1 MAAAKYNK
9 PAPNL
14 TPVILLV
21 TAVLAVAAVLVDLPV
36 GVVVWLGVAVT
47 AIAYPAPVM
56 TGTKGVAANEH
67 EERQQEKYRSW
78 LQTRAAMFLGNGVG
92 WRTFM
97 PSAPGNA
104 SEAVRE
110 IRQAISQARQA
121 GLPAWKLVIIAA
133 AGSIAP
139 ILRALMPRLAYL
151 PALGL
156 GLIAAALPLSGDAIE
171 RAVLAATEL
180 NDAPQ
185 AISVPMPWWI
195 HLVSGA
201 LLAHT
206 VLVLSARKQ
215 VLSSEPEVGLASP
228 GELWADRRGLFW
240 LVVPVAALGV
250 WLGAEG
256 LSALWD
262 GLPRISTALAG
273 AGGGLLALYALLAKT
288 SRDLG
293 LAQWRKVQAA
303 KNEWEPRFSSALK
316 IKDGDTKAMP
326 RIVDRTEIETEN
338 GTVTVDTVDSPA
350 GLLVDG
356 MVKNSPALEA
366 SLGGGHSLTVLSSP
380 NVDSKRQPV
389 PGTKHPVRVRLVT
402 WPDGTH
408 PNLLDVNLPEE
419 LVRIAHECDMTDAMD
434 SIGYARPIL
443 LELQQVA
450 VMPEKVAPEDAEN
463 EPDDEAETD
472 ETDETDES
480 AEPARK
486 KGGAL
491 KRIGRFLTGAPEPEP
506 VYPASAPCAVW
517 MTTWA
522 FPEGPSYEAL
532 RAESESVVKMASR
545 GSDGVDVVVDHR
557 KGFVLIGDPVADD
570 VEYIPESGLELEYVQ
585 QRLTEK
591 VWERR
596 WETTLQQN
604 ANPPTVRFEVTRD
617 AELPSRFGG
626 GAVIHEQLFACREG
640 LSASE
645 TYIDPVRP
653 LEGFM
658 AASMSGASMV
668 SIVGWPA
675 TPRQYGTRHSLLF
688 LVRWA
693 EKPVPERPQEVVPAE
708 RPRGIDTDASV
719 WLIAHLVNQSFIAK
733 AVKLPKPEVSAAEC
747 LTVPSS
753 PKHVWKVKLSLY
765 GATTLADIR
774 KKADS
779 IQAQLGAPWLRVRED
794 EDGEVWLY
802 MGDPSSSAKFRRG
815 GENEI
820 ANLDFEQAWLDSS
833 VKNRSGRTPQLVKM
847 EPLKTNPD
855 ISVLDFSF
863 PPGLDFQR
871 VKSAREQLRANF
883 RAEFVDVVPIGS
895 TGVKMFMAKE
905 DPLPKMAG
913 VPWDDLPSTNIAFGV
928 NALGEQVFFDIEDS
942 PHLLI
947 LGSSGSGK
955 AQPLTARIPVP
966 ISERFPDGWALL
978 GDLVPGDQV
987 FDGADG
993 SVRTIESL
1001 SEDIEDE
1008 VFVVTTSDGQ
1018 KHEASSRHLWEV
1030 RTFEDRQSLA
1040 HFAARRPDGRTEHES
1055 ENLAESIRLRSLAAQ
1070 TAYGSFGSLAQIADV
1085 ADVPV
1090 ERLYTAGIQLSATRE
1105 RTRVATRKTITEV
1118 PVAEFAAWLGEKG
1131 RTFDRRRIT
1140 AESFA
1145 GLSGTMSVRQ
1155 LTEAA
1160 IGTGARDKQ
1169 RCMRRLVAESGLG
1182 IGSGGYEVREV
1193 DLYPVE
1199 ETIARLADWYE
1210 DRGTAP
1216 APRTERRIVTTAQ
1229 LRELVESA
1237 THAVSVDLAGIDGE
1251 ETDLPIAPYTLGA
1264 WLGDGTSRYAQ
1275 ITSIDEGILDRI
1287 REDGHEV
1294 ESLKS
1299 SSVEFAIRGLHR
1311 ELRLAGLLRNKH
1323 IPAQYLRASRA
1334 QRLALVQGL
1343 MDTDGHVT
1351 ADGSCEIT
1359 MADHDLLEQVRELL
1373 RSLGV
1378 RVGPV
1383 YSSDNH
1389 YVRDGERRDGFEKH
1403 RITFTTSL
1411 PVFHLARKAE
1421 RLPVETGRTEGR
1433 VYVRSVEPTG
1443 RTETMRCLRVASE
1456 KHTYLTGEFT
1466 PTHNSVTMRTI
1477 LFGALLNG
1485 FDVVVIDPTKNGLD
1499 FAFAK
1504 PWSIAPFGEDVYGA
1518 ASIIRAVYGE
1528 VEKRKALNSQY
1539 GATKIDE
1546 LPAEVRP
1553 HRIMVMIDEFTS
1565 LLGSSP
1571 VPPKSDDPEVAA
1583 ARDEV
1588 IAENGARA
1596 QVGTM
1601 AGKIAREARSVGV
1614 HLVLGTQKLTAKT
1627 LDTIPGAGDLRA
1639 LALDTRIP
1647 VPVSDRFPEGW
1658 AVNAELE
1665 VGDKVY
1671 AKGGDIASV
1680 VKLTETF
1687 EDRDTYRIRFDDGQE
1702 FVVDAGHLW
1711 NASDEVSRKAHH
1723 SGRAVKVNRVK
1734 SAVLPRLREIAEKT
1748 PYGTVATAEELSE
1761 MSGIALTKAKK
1772 IIRDLSIPSFV
1783 ASTDRSM
1790 TVPAPVKVGTTPR
1803 LFPTREASELYGV
1816 DMQSLGEF
1824 ATSRAVAEFVLGSSS
1839 KSDGG
1844 VFGTRMLSHG
1854 ISPLDVD
1861 DRRMF
1866 DVQEFAHRAADFLEN
1881 ESKDYSFPL
1890 YRTVTTE
1897 EMHENPGRWA
1907 VALSPILGEEA
1918 HLPVDPYVLGAWLG
1932 DGSTG
1937 TGIISSATVPACTSA
1952 DGITDQQRMI
1962 DHLTEA
1968 GFEGHALECSPVFV
1982 GTRGLKVK
1990 LREAGVLDRKHIP
2003 AEYLRASYDQR
2014 LALLQGLMDTD
2025 GSVNANG
2032 RCIITQAREYLAL
2045 EILELVRSLGWDAHY
2060 WYGYYG
2066 GSHRYQVGFKADR
2079 PVFRLPRKVEKQDLS
2094 ERTPYRMIESIEK
2107 IDSTP
2112 VRCIGIDHPSH
2123 EFLVGEFVPTHNTNL
2138 ARMALGS
2145 TTQGD
2150 RMSAF
2155 RNPMESDDIGEPRK
2169 GRGLYEGL
2177 NYVKPTVFHSWYAP
2191 ERDFPAQL
2199 EAVGIGKP
2207 TEDRIIDP
2215 EDRRFK
2221 VAPPEPFVEI
2231 EAEDDAPT
2239 IEDDVVELD
2248 LDLGL
2253 DDLDLGDLDLDL
2265 DVESEGTDSADADEP
2280 ESPGDTEPARVVASQ
2295 MEGESAYEKIDA
2307 LGGALLD
2314 GKEVSA
2320 LVWDE
2325 GGLDEPTEMGATVGE
2340 LLDELRSDH
2349 GIDIEIVGGET
2360 EPELDD
2366 ADPEPEPETDPD
2378 PELDD
2383 ADLEPETELE
2393 IDSGDPESTDEPES
2407 SLDFEAPPATEIS
2420 DSFSF
2425 EPELGESDDDDFGFE
2440 APVIIR

>member
-97 PSAPGNA
+97 PAAPGNA
-104 SEAVRE
+104 SEAARE
-110 IRQAISQARQA
+110 IREAFAKAKQA
-121 GLPAWKLVIIAA
+121 GLPAWKLVIAVA
-133 AGSIAP
+133 LGSIAP

-215 VLSSEPEVGLASP
+215 ALSSEPEVGLVGP
-228 GELWADRRGLFW
+228 GELWSDRRGLFW

-262 GLPRISTALAG
+262 GLPRIATALAG

-316 IKDGDTKAMP
+316 IKDGDAKAMP

-419 LVRIAHECDMTDAMD
+419 LVRITHECDMTDAMD

-463 EPDDEAETD
+463 EPDDEEETD
-472 ETDETDES
+472 ETDEDGS
-480 AEPARK
+480 AEPAKPARK

-522 FPEGPSYEAL
+522 FPEGPSYEGL
-532 RAESESVVKMASR
+532 RTESDAVAKMASR

-570 VEYIPESGLELEYVQ
+570 VEYIPESGLEPEYVR

-591 VWERR
+591 LWERR
-596 WETTLQQN
+596 WETTLQHG

-645 TYIDPVRP
+645 TYIDPVKP
-653 LEGFM
+653 LERGM
-658 AASMSGASMV
+658 AASLSGAPFV

-675 TPRQYGTRHSLLF
+675 SPRQYGTRHSLLF
-688 LVRWA
+688 LVRWS
-693 EKPVPERPQEVVPAE
+693 ESQVPERPQEVAPAE
-708 RPRGIDTDASV
+708 RSRGIDTDASSWV
-719 WLIAHLVNQSFIAK
+719 IAHLVNQAFTAK
-733 AVKLPKPEVSAAEC
+733 AVKLPKPEISAAEC
-747 LTVPSS
+747 LTMPAS
-753 PKHVWKVKLSLY
+753 PRHVWKVRLSLY

-947 LGSSGSGK
+947 LGSSGAGK
-955 AQPLTARIPVP
+955 
-966 ISERFPDGWALL
+966 
-978 GDLVPGDQV
+978 
-987 FDGADG
+987 
-993 SVRTIESL
+993 
-1001 SEDIEDE
+1001 
-1008 VFVVTTSDGQ
+1008 
-1018 KHEASSRHLWEV
+1018 
-1030 RTFEDRQSLA
+1030 
-1040 HFAARRPDGRTEHES
+1040 
-1055 ENLAESIRLRSLAAQ
+1055 
-1070 TAYGSFGSLAQIADV
+1070 
-1085 ADVPV
+1085 
-1090 ERLYTAGIQLSATRE
+1090 
-1105 RTRVATRKTITEV
+1105 
-1118 PVAEFAAWLGEKG
+1118 
-1131 RTFDRRRIT
+1131 
-1140 AESFA
+1140 
-1145 GLSGTMSVRQ
+1145 
-1155 LTEAA
+1155 
-1160 IGTGARDKQ
+1160 
-1169 RCMRRLVAESGLG
+1169 
-1182 IGSGGYEVREV
+1182 
-1193 DLYPVE
+1193 
-1199 ETIARLADWYE
+1199 
-1210 DRGTAP
+1210 
-1216 APRTERRIVTTAQ
+1216 
-1229 LRELVESA
+1229 
-1237 THAVSVDLAGIDGE
+1237 
-1251 ETDLPIAPYTLGA
+1251 
-1264 WLGDGTSRYAQ
+1264 
-1275 ITSIDEGILDRI
+1275 
-1287 REDGHEV
+1287 
-1294 ESLKS
+1294 
-1299 SSVEFAIRGLHR
+1299 
-1311 ELRLAGLLRNKH
+1311 
-1323 IPAQYLRASRA
+1323 
-1334 QRLALVQGL
+1334 
-1343 MDTDGHVT
+1343 
-1351 ADGSCEIT
+1351 
-1359 MADHDLLEQVRELL
+1359 
-1373 RSLGV
+1373 
-1378 RVGPV
+1378 
-1383 YSSDNH
+1383 
-1389 YVRDGERRDGFEKH
+1389 
-1403 RITFTTSL
+1403 
-1411 PVFHLARKAE
+1411 
-1421 RLPVETGRTEGR
+1421 
-1433 VYVRSVEPTG
+1433 
-1443 RTETMRCLRVASE
+1443 
-1456 KHTYLTGEFT
+1456 
-1466 PTHNSVTMRTI
+1466 SVTMRTI
-1477 LFGALLNG
+1477 LFGAILNG
-1485 FDVVVIDPTKNGLD
+1485 FDVVVIDPTKGGLD

-1504 PWSIAPFGEDVYGA
+1504 PWSISPFGEEVYGA

-1528 VEKRKALNSQY
+1528 VEKRKALNKKH

-1627 LDTIPGAGDLRA
+1627 LDSIPGAGDLRA

-1647 VPVSDRFPEGW
+1647 VPISDKFPEGW
-1658 AVNAELE
+1658 AVNADLE

-1687 EDRDTYRIRFDDGQE
+1687 ENRDTYRIRFDDGQE

-1711 NASDEVSRKAHH
+1711 NASDATSRKAHH
-1723 SGRAVKVNRVK
+1723 SGRAVKVNRVE
-1734 SAVLPRLREIAEKT
+1734 SDVLPRLREIAEKT

-1783 ASTDRSM
+1783 ASTDRSV
-1790 TVPAPVKVGTTPR
+1790 TVPAPVKVGATPR
-1803 LFPTREASELYGV
+1803 LFSTCEASELYGV

-1824 ATSRAVAEFVLGSSS
+1824 ATSRAIAEFVLGSSS

-1844 VFGTRMLSHG
+1844 VFGTKMLSHG

-1861 DRRMF
+1861 DLRMF

-1881 ESKDYSFPL
+1881 ESRGYSLPL

-2032 RCIITQAREYLAL
+2032 RCIITQAREHLAL

-2155 RNPMESDDIGEPRK
+2155 RNPMEADDIGEPRK

-2199 EAVGIGKP
+2199 EAAGIGKP

-2231 EAEDDAPT
+2231 EQEDDAPT

-2253 DDLDLGDLDLDL
+2253 DDLDLGDLDLDG
-2265 DVESEGTDSADADEP
+2265 ESGGIDSADAEEP
-2280 ESPGDTEPARVVASQ
+2280 EGPGDAEPARVVASQ

-2314 GKEVSA
+2314 GKKVSA

-2349 GIDIEIVGGET
+2349 GIDVEIVGGEA
-2360 EPELDD
+2360 EPEIDDADPEPEPEPDPELDD
-2366 ADPEPEPETDPD
+2366 ADPEPE
-2378 PELDD
+2378 
-2383 ADLEPETELE
+2383 TELE
-2393 IDSGDPESTDEPES
+2393 IDSGDPEPTDGPDPESTDEPES
-2407 SLDFEAPPATEIS
+2407 SLDFEAPPATEVS

-2425 EPELGESDDDDFGFE
+2425 EPDLGESEDDDFGFE

>member
-1 MAAAKYNK
+1 MAAAKYNR

-97 PSAPGNA
+97 PAAPGNA
-104 SEAVRE
+104 SEAARE
-110 IRQAISQARQA
+110 IRQVISQARQA
-121 GLPAWKLVIIAA
+121 GLPAWKLILVGL

-156 GLIAAALPLSGDAIE
+156 GLIAAALPLSGDVIE
-171 RAVLAATEL
+171 RAVLAVTEL

-185 AISVPMPWWI
+185 AISVPMPWWA

-215 VLSSEPEVGLASP
+215 ALSSEPEVGLVGP
-228 GELWADRRGLFW
+228 GELWADRRGMFW

-250 WLGAEG
+250 WLGSEG
-256 LSALWD
+256 LSALWE
-262 GLPRISTALAG
+262 GLPGIATALAG
-273 AGGGLLALYALLAKT
+273 AGGGLLALYVLLAKT

-303 KNEWEPRFSSALK
+303 KSEWEPRFSSALK
-316 IKDGDTKAMP
+316 IKDGDAKAMP

-419 LVRIAHECDMTDAMD
+419 LVRITHECDMTDAMD

-463 EPDDEAETD
+463 EPDDEPETDEAD

-480 AEPARK
+480 AEPAKPARK

-532 RAESESVVKMASR
+532 RTESDSVAQMASR

-570 VEYIPESGLELEYVQ
+570 IEYIPESGLEPEYVR

-591 VWERR
+591 LWERR
-596 WETTLQQN
+596 WETTLQQG

-617 AELPSRFGG
+617 AELPARFGG

-640 LSASE
+640 LSATE
-645 TYIDPVRP
+645 TYIDPAKP
-653 LEGFM
+653 LERAM
-658 AASMSGASMV
+658 AASLSGAPFV

-675 TPRQYGTRHSLLF
+675 SPRQYGTRHSLLF
-688 LVRWA
+688 LVRWS
-693 EKPVPERPQEVVPAE
+693 ESQVPERPQEVAPAE
-708 RPRGIDTDASV
+708 RARGIDTDASSWV
-719 WLIAHLVNQSFIAK
+719 IAHLVNQAFTAK
-733 AVKLPKPEVSAAEC
+733 AVKLPKPEISAAEC
-747 LTVPSS
+747 LTMPAS
-753 PKHVWKVKLSLY
+753 PRHVWKVRLSLY

-794 EDGEVWLY
+794 EEGEVWLY

-883 RAEFVDVVPIGS
+883 RAEFVDVAPIGS

-905 DPLPKMAG
+905 DPLPKVAG

-928 NALGEQVFFDIEDS
+928 NALGEHVFFDIEDS

-955 AQPLTARIPVP
+955 
-966 ISERFPDGWALL
+966 
-978 GDLVPGDQV
+978 
-987 FDGADG
+987 
-993 SVRTIESL
+993 
-1001 SEDIEDE
+1001 
-1008 VFVVTTSDGQ
+1008 
-1018 KHEASSRHLWEV
+1018 
-1030 RTFEDRQSLA
+1030 
-1040 HFAARRPDGRTEHES
+1040 
-1055 ENLAESIRLRSLAAQ
+1055 
-1070 TAYGSFGSLAQIADV
+1070 
-1085 ADVPV
+1085 
-1090 ERLYTAGIQLSATRE
+1090 
-1105 RTRVATRKTITEV
+1105 
-1118 PVAEFAAWLGEKG
+1118 
-1131 RTFDRRRIT
+1131 
-1140 AESFA
+1140 
-1145 GLSGTMSVRQ
+1145 
-1155 LTEAA
+1155 
-1160 IGTGARDKQ
+1160 
-1169 RCMRRLVAESGLG
+1169 
-1182 IGSGGYEVREV
+1182 
-1193 DLYPVE
+1193 
-1199 ETIARLADWYE
+1199 
-1210 DRGTAP
+1210 
-1216 APRTERRIVTTAQ
+1216 
-1229 LRELVESA
+1229 
-1237 THAVSVDLAGIDGE
+1237 
-1251 ETDLPIAPYTLGA
+1251 
-1264 WLGDGTSRYAQ
+1264 
-1275 ITSIDEGILDRI
+1275 
-1287 REDGHEV
+1287 
-1294 ESLKS
+1294 
-1299 SSVEFAIRGLHR
+1299 
-1311 ELRLAGLLRNKH
+1311 
-1323 IPAQYLRASRA
+1323 
-1334 QRLALVQGL
+1334 
-1343 MDTDGHVT
+1343 
-1351 ADGSCEIT
+1351 
-1359 MADHDLLEQVRELL
+1359 
-1373 RSLGV
+1373 
-1378 RVGPV
+1378 
-1383 YSSDNH
+1383 
-1389 YVRDGERRDGFEKH
+1389 
-1403 RITFTTSL
+1403 
-1411 PVFHLARKAE
+1411 
-1421 RLPVETGRTEGR
+1421 
-1433 VYVRSVEPTG
+1433 
-1443 RTETMRCLRVASE
+1443 
-1456 KHTYLTGEFT
+1456 
-1466 PTHNSVTMRTI
+1466 SVTMRTI

-1504 PWSIAPFGEDVYGA
+1504 PWSISPFGKKVYEA

-1528 VEKRKALNSQY
+1528 VEKRKALNDQY

-1627 LDTIPGAGDLRA
+1627 LDSIPGAGDLR
-1639 LALDTRIP
+1639 
-1647 VPVSDRFPEGW
+1647 
-1658 AVNAELE
+1658 
-1665 VGDKVY
+1665 
-1671 AKGGDIASV
+1671 
-1680 VKLTETF
+1680 
-1687 EDRDTYRIRFDDGQE
+1687 
-1702 FVVDAGHLW
+1702 
-1711 NASDEVSRKAHH
+1711 
-1723 SGRAVKVNRVK
+1723 
-1734 SAVLPRLREIAEKT
+1734 
-1748 PYGTVATAEELSE
+1748 
-1761 MSGIALTKAKK
+1761 
-1772 IIRDLSIPSFV
+1772 
-1783 ASTDRSM
+1783 
-1790 TVPAPVKVGTTPR
+1790 
-1803 LFPTREASELYGV
+1803 
-1816 DMQSLGEF
+1816 
-1824 ATSRAVAEFVLGSSS
+1824 
-1839 KSDGG
+1839 
-1844 VFGTRMLSHG
+1844 
-1854 ISPLDVD
+1854 
-1861 DRRMF
+1861 
-1866 DVQEFAHRAADFLEN
+1866 
-1881 ESKDYSFPL
+1881 
-1890 YRTVTTE
+1890 
-1897 EMHENPGRWA
+1897 
-1907 VALSPILGEEA
+1907 
-1918 HLPVDPYVLGAWLG
+1918 
-1932 DGSTG
+1932 
-1937 TGIISSATVPACTSA
+1937 
-1952 DGITDQQRMI
+1952 
-1962 DHLTEA
+1962 
-1968 GFEGHALECSPVFV
+1968 
-1982 GTRGLKVK
+1982 
-1990 LREAGVLDRKHIP
+1990 
-2003 AEYLRASYDQR
+2003 
-2014 LALLQGLMDTD
+2014 
-2025 GSVNANG
+2025 
-2032 RCIITQAREYLAL
+2032 
-2045 EILELVRSLGWDAHY
+2045 
-2060 WYGYYG
+2060 
-2066 GSHRYQVGFKADR
+2066 
-2079 PVFRLPRKVEKQDLS
+2079 
-2094 ERTPYRMIESIEK
+2094 
-2107 IDSTP
+2107 
-2112 VRCIGIDHPSH
+2112 
-2123 EFLVGEFVPTHNTNL
+2123 TNL

-2155 RNPMESDDIGEPRK
+2155 RNPMEADDIGEPRK

-2199 EAVGIGKP
+2199 EAAGIGKP

-2221 VAPPEPFVEI
+2221 VSPPEPFVEI

-2265 DVESEGTDSADADEP
+2265 DGESGGIDSADADEP
-2280 ESPGDTEPARVVASQ
+2280 EGPGDAEPARVVASQ

-2349 GIDIEIVGGET
+2349 GIDIEIVGGE
-2360 EPELDD
+2360 
-2366 ADPEPEPETDPD
+2366 PEPEIDEVNPETDPD
-2378 PELDD
+2378 PE
-2383 ADLEPETELE
+2383 PEAELE
-2393 IDSGDPESTDEPES
+2393 IDDAEPEPEIDEPASESTDEPES
-2407 SLDFEAPPATEIS
+2407 SLGFEAPPATEVS

-2425 EPELGESDDDDFGFE
+2425 EPELGESEDDDFGFE

>member
-14 TPVILLV
+14 TLVILLV

-97 PSAPGNA
+97 PAAPGNA
-104 SEAVRE
+104 SEAARE

-121 GLPAWKLVIIAA
+121 GLPAWKLVIAVA

-156 GLIAAALPLSGDAIE
+156 GLIAAALPLSGDVIE
-171 RAVLAATEL
+171 RAVLAVTEL

-185 AISVPMPWWI
+185 AISVPMPWWA

-215 VLSSEPEVGLASP
+215 ALSSEPEVGLVGP
-228 GELWADRRGLFW
+228 GELWSDRRGLFW

-250 WLGAEG
+250 WLGSEG
-256 LSALWD
+256 LSALWE
-262 GLPRISTALAG
+262 GLPGIATALAG

-316 IKDGDTKAMP
+316 IKDGDAKAMP

-419 LVRIAHECDMTDAMD
+419 LVRITHECDMTDAMD

-463 EPDDEAETD
+463 EPDDEEETD
-472 ETDETDES
+472 EADETDES

-617 AELPSRFGG
+617 AELPARFGG

-645 TYIDPVRP
+645 TYIDPVKP
-653 LEGFM
+653 LERGM
-658 AASMSGASMV
+658 AASLSGAPFV

-675 TPRQYGTRHSLLF
+675 SPRQYGTRHSLLF
-688 LVRWA
+688 LVRWS
-693 EKPVPERPQEVVPAE
+693 ESQVPERPQEVAPAE
-708 RPRGIDTDASV
+708 RARGIDTDASSWV
-719 WLIAHLVNQSFIAK
+719 IAHLVNQAFTAK
-733 AVKLPKPEVSAAEC
+733 AVKLPKPEISAAEC
-747 LTVPSS
+747 LTMPAS
-753 PKHVWKVKLSLY
+753 PRHVWKVRLSLY

-905 DPLPKMAG
+905 DPPPKMAG

-955 AQPLTARIPVP
+955 AQPLTARVPVP
-966 ISERFPDGWALL
+966 VSERFPGGWATI
-978 GDLVPGDQV
+978 GDLRAGDQV
-987 FDGADG
+987 YDG
-993 SVRTIESL
+993 SGTTRTIESL

-1008 VFVVTTSDGQ
+1008 VFIVTTSDGQ

-1030 RTFEDRQSLA
+1030 RTFEDRRSLTG
-1040 HFAARRPDGRTEHES
+1040 FAARRPDGRTEHES

-1090 ERLYTAGIQLSATRE
+1090 ERLYTAGIQLSATKE

-1140 AESFA
+1140 AETFA

-1182 IGSGGYEVREV
+1182 IGSGGYEMREV

-1264 WLGDGTSRYAQ
+1264 WLGDGTSRSSQ
-1275 ITSIDEGILDRI
+1275 IASIDEGILDRI

-1323 IPAQYLRASRA
+1323 IPAQYLRASRS
-1334 QRLALVQGL
+1334 QRLALIQGL

-1351 ADGSCEIT
+1351 ADGSCEIA
-1359 MADHDLLEQVRELL
+1359 MANHDLIEQIREVL

-1421 RLPVETGRTEGR
+1421 RLPAETGRTEGR

-1614 HLVLGTQKLTAKT
+1614 HLVLGTQKLAAAT
-1627 LDTIPGAGDLRA
+1627 LDKIPGSGDL
-1639 LALDTRIP
+1639 
-1647 VPVSDRFPEGW
+1647 
-1658 AVNAELE
+1658 
-1665 VGDKVY
+1665 KV
-1671 AKGGDIASV
+1671 
-1680 VKLTETF
+1680 
-1687 EDRDTYRIRFDDGQE
+1687 
-1702 FVVDAGHLW
+1702 
-1711 NASDEVSRKAHH
+1711 
-1723 SGRAVKVNRVK
+1723 
-1734 SAVLPRLREIAEKT
+1734 
-1748 PYGTVATAEELSE
+1748 
-1761 MSGIALTKAKK
+1761 
-1772 IIRDLSIPSFV
+1772 
-1783 ASTDRSM
+1783 
-1790 TVPAPVKVGTTPR
+1790 
-1803 LFPTREASELYGV
+1803 
-1816 DMQSLGEF
+1816 
-1824 ATSRAVAEFVLGSSS
+1824 
-1839 KSDGG
+1839 
-1844 VFGTRMLSHG
+1844 
-1854 ISPLDVD
+1854 
-1861 DRRMF
+1861 
-1866 DVQEFAHRAADFLEN
+1866 
-1881 ESKDYSFPL
+1881 
-1890 YRTVTTE
+1890 
-1897 EMHENPGRWA
+1897 
-1907 VALSPILGEEA
+1907 
-1918 HLPVDPYVLGAWLG
+1918 
-1932 DGSTG
+1932 
-1937 TGIISSATVPACTSA
+1937 
-1952 DGITDQQRMI
+1952 
-1962 DHLTEA
+1962 
-1968 GFEGHALECSPVFV
+1968 
-1982 GTRGLKVK
+1982 
-1990 LREAGVLDRKHIP
+1990 
-2003 AEYLRASYDQR
+2003 
-2014 LALLQGLMDTD
+2014 
-2025 GSVNANG
+2025 
-2032 RCIITQAREYLAL
+2032 
-2045 EILELVRSLGWDAHY
+2045 
-2060 WYGYYG
+2060 
-2066 GSHRYQVGFKADR
+2066 
-2079 PVFRLPRKVEKQDLS
+2079 
-2094 ERTPYRMIESIEK
+2094 
-2107 IDSTP
+2107 
-2112 VRCIGIDHPSH
+2112 
-2123 EFLVGEFVPTHNTNL
+2123 NL
-2138 ARMALGS
+2138 ARMALGN

-2155 RNPMESDDIGEPRK
+2155 RNPMEADDIGEPRK

-2199 EAVGIGKP
+2199 EAAGIGKP

-2215 EDRRFK
+2215 EDSRFK

-2253 DDLDLGDLDLDL
+2253 DDLDLSDLDLDL
-2265 DVESEGTDSADADEP
+2265 DGESEGVDSADADEP
-2280 ESPGDTEPARVVASQ
+2280 EGPGDTEPARVVASQ

-2349 GIDIEIVGGET
+2349 GIDVEIVGGE
-2360 EPELDD
+2360 PEIDD
-2366 ADPEPEPETDPD
+2366 ADPEPEPEPD

-2383 ADLEPETELE
+2383 ADPETETELE
-2393 IDSGDPESTDEPES
+2393 IDSGDPEPTDGPDPESTDEPES
-2407 SLDFEAPPATEIS
+2407 SLDFEAPPATEVS

-2425 EPELGESDDDDFGFE
+2425 EPELGESEDDDFGFE

>member
-1 MAAAKYNK
+1 MPAAKYNK

-14 TPVILLV
+14 TPVILLA
-21 TAVLAVAAVLVDLPV
+21 TGVLACAAIFFQLPV
-36 GVVVWLGVAVT
+36 GVVVWLGVAIT
-47 AIAYPAPVM
+47 ALAYPPPAL
-56 TGTKGVAANEH
+56 TGTKGTAANEH

-78 LQTRAAMFLGNGVG
+78 IQTRAAMFLGNGTG
-92 WRTFM
+92 WRSF
-97 PSAPGNA
+97 APGAPGQLSDA
-104 SEAVRE
+104 SKQIREAF
-110 IRQAISQARQA
+110 AKAKQA
-121 GLPAWKLVIIAA
+121 GLPGWKVVLVGL
-133 AGSIAP
+133 AGTFVA
-139 ILRALMPRLAYL
+139 ILRAFMPRLAYL

-156 GLIAAALPLSGDAIE
+156 GLIAAALPLSGGAIE
-171 RAVLAATEL
+171 DAVHAVTSF
-180 NDAPQ
+180 NDSPQ
-185 AISVPMPWWI
+185 SITVPMPWWV

-206 VLVLSARKQ
+206 TLVLSARKFS
-215 VLSSEPEVGLASP
+215 LSGEPEVATAGPAD
-228 GELWADRRGLFW
+228 LWSKRRMMFW
-240 LVVPVAALGV
+240 FLVPVAAI
-250 WLGAEG
+250 GAYVG
-256 LSALWD
+256 YSTLPALWD
-262 GLPRISTALAG
+262 DLPGRAATLAAVG
-273 AGGGLLALYALLAKT
+273 SALLALYVFLAKT
-288 SRDLG
+288 SRDIG
-293 LAQWRKVQAA
+293 LERWRRIETA
-303 KNEWEPRFSSALK
+303 KSEWEPRFSSVLK

-338 GTVTVDTVDSPA
+338 GTVTVDTVDSPV
-350 GLLVDG
+350 GLLVEG
-356 MVKNSPALEA
+356 MIKNGPALEA
-366 SLGGGHSLTVLSSP
+366 SLGGGHKLTVLSCP
-380 NVDSKRQPV
+380 NFDSQRQPV
-389 PGTKHPVRVRLVT
+389 PGTKHPVRIRLVT

-408 PNLLDVNLPEE
+408 PNLLDVNLDEE
-419 LVRIAHECDMTDAMD
+419 LVKITHECDMSDAMD
-434 SIGYARPIL
+434 SIGYARPVL
-443 LELQQVA
+443 LEVQQVA
-450 VMPEKVAPEDAEN
+450 VMPEKVSPDDAAEEPDPEPEVDPEDEEGSEGEN
-463 EPDDEAETD
+463 
-472 ETDETDES
+472 
-480 AEPARK
+480 PAPK
-486 KGGAL
+486 KA
-491 KRIGRFLTGAPEPEP
+491 RRRISIGRTFRWIRGIEEPEP
-506 VYPASAPCAVW
+506 VYPDSAPCAVW
-517 MTTWA
+517 MSTWG

-532 RAESESVVKMASR
+532 RAESESVEQMASR

-815 GENEI
+815 GENEV

-847 EPLKTNPD
+847 ETLETNPD

-883 RAEFVDVVPIGS
+883 RAEFVDVAPIGS

-942 PHLLI
+942 PHLLV

-1055 ENLAESIRLRSLAAQ
+1055 ENLAESIRLRALAAR

-1090 ERLYTAGIQLSATRE
+1090 ERLYTAGIQLSATKE

-1140 AESFA
+1140 AETFA
-1145 GLSGTMSVRQ
+1145 GLTGTMSVRQ

-1160 IGTGARDKQ
+1160 IGTGARAKQ

-1182 IGSGGYEVREV
+1182 IGSGGYEMREV

-1210 DRGTAP
+1210 DRAKSS

-1264 WLGDGTSRYAQ
+1264 WLGDGTSQCAQ

-1294 ESLKS
+1294 ESLAS
-1299 SSVEFAIRGLHR
+1299 SAVQFAIRGLHR

-1323 IPAQYLRASRA
+1323 IPAQYLRASRS
-1334 QRLALVQGL
+1334 QRLALIQGL

-1351 ADGSCEIT
+1351 ADGSCEIV
-1359 MADHDLLEQVRELL
+1359 MADHDLIEQIREVL

-1383 YSSDNH
+1383 YSSDSY
-1389 YVRDGERRDGFEKH
+1389 YVRDGARRDGFEKH

-1485 FDVVVIDPTKNGLD
+1485 FDVAVIDPTKGGLD

-1504 PWSIAPFGEDVYGA
+1504 PWSISPFGEEVYGA

-1528 VEKRKALNSQY
+1528 VEKRKALNNQY

-1565 LLGSSP
+1565 LLGSAP

-1627 LDTIPGAGDLRA
+1627 LDGIPGAGDLR
-1639 LALDTRIP
+1639 
-1647 VPVSDRFPEGW
+1647 
-1658 AVNAELE
+1658 
-1665 VGDKVY
+1665 
-1671 AKGGDIASV
+1671 
-1680 VKLTETF
+1680 
-1687 EDRDTYRIRFDDGQE
+1687 
-1702 FVVDAGHLW
+1702 
-1711 NASDEVSRKAHH
+1711 
-1723 SGRAVKVNRVK
+1723 
-1734 SAVLPRLREIAEKT
+1734 
-1748 PYGTVATAEELSE
+1748 
-1761 MSGIALTKAKK
+1761 
-1772 IIRDLSIPSFV
+1772 
-1783 ASTDRSM
+1783 
-1790 TVPAPVKVGTTPR
+1790 
-1803 LFPTREASELYGV
+1803 
-1816 DMQSLGEF
+1816 
-1824 ATSRAVAEFVLGSSS
+1824 
-1839 KSDGG
+1839 
-1844 VFGTRMLSHG
+1844 
-1854 ISPLDVD
+1854 
-1861 DRRMF
+1861 
-1866 DVQEFAHRAADFLEN
+1866 
-1881 ESKDYSFPL
+1881 
-1890 YRTVTTE
+1890 
-1897 EMHENPGRWA
+1897 
-1907 VALSPILGEEA
+1907 
-1918 HLPVDPYVLGAWLG
+1918 
-1932 DGSTG
+1932 
-1937 TGIISSATVPACTSA
+1937 
-1952 DGITDQQRMI
+1952 
-1962 DHLTEA
+1962 
-1968 GFEGHALECSPVFV
+1968 
-1982 GTRGLKVK
+1982 
-1990 LREAGVLDRKHIP
+1990 
-2003 AEYLRASYDQR
+2003 
-2014 LALLQGLMDTD
+2014 
-2025 GSVNANG
+2025 
-2032 RCIITQAREYLAL
+2032 
-2045 EILELVRSLGWDAHY
+2045 
-2060 WYGYYG
+2060 
-2066 GSHRYQVGFKADR
+2066 
-2079 PVFRLPRKVEKQDLS
+2079 
-2094 ERTPYRMIESIEK
+2094 
-2107 IDSTP
+2107 
-2112 VRCIGIDHPSH
+2112 
-2123 EFLVGEFVPTHNTNL
+2123 TNL

-2155 RNPMESDDIGEPRK
+2155 RNPMEADDIGEPRK

-2177 NYVKPTVFHSWYAP
+2177 NYIKPTVFHSWYAP

-2199 EAVGIGKP
+2199 EAAGIGKP

-2221 VAPPEPFVEI
+2221 VSPPEPFVEI

-2239 IEDDVVELD
+2239 IEEEVVELD
-2248 LDLGL
+2248 LDL
-2253 DDLDLGDLDLDL
+2253 DLDLGDLDLDL
-2265 DVESEGTDSADADEP
+2265 GDDEETEDDSADASVGTGDDLDEGP
-2280 ESPGDTEPARVVASQ
+2280 PGSDEGDLGAEVVASR
-2295 MEGESAYEKIDA
+2295 MPGESAYEKIDGLSEA
-2307 LGGALLD
+2307 IRGGTRVTTLI
-2314 GKEVSA
+2314 
-2320 LVWDE
+2320 WDE
-2325 GGLDEPTEMGATVGE
+2325 GGTDQETEMGVTVAE
-2340 LLDELRSDH
+2340 LLEELSEEHGVEVRIRSGPQPEPGLDPE
-2349 GIDIEIVGGET
+2349 IEVET
-2360 EPELDD
+2360 EPEDSV
-2366 ADPEPEPETDPD
+2366 PD
-2378 PELDD
+2378 PFFEVSPV
-2383 ADLEPETELE
+2383 AEEGEEVSET
-2393 IDSGDPESTDEPES
+2393 
-2407 SLDFEAPPATEIS
+2407 APAQ
-2420 DSFSF
+2420 
-2425 EPELGESDDDDFGFE
+2425 GESDDDEDFGDFSFE
-2440 APVIIR
+2440 APVVVH